1 MTLGGLLVGLW
12 ITVAFVT
19 SLVLRH
25 EMNEVFDTALQETAQ
40 RILPLAVVDVVGRE
54 EVNLTQRLG
63 AIRAHDEG
71 FTYIVRNAEGLI
83 LIQSHTADPAHF
95 PPYAGPGFQETATH
109 RFYSEDALQGSIRIT
124 IAEPLSHR
132 ATVAREIQMALA
144 VPLLVLLP
152 LAFLSI
158 LLALRTSLAPLTRFR
173 ERLNGRSARDL
184 SAVPA
189 TDLPTEIAPLAVT
202 LNSLLTRLKD
212 AVDAERS
219 FASNAA
225 HELRTPL
232 AGAIA
237 QAQRLQSETSDPNAR
252 QKAREIEVTL
262 KRLTRLAEKLMQLSR
277 AEGARLRQDKLTD
290 LRAAIGIVVVDMARS
305 EEAGRINLSLPDQ
318 PVLSDMDP
326 DAVGIV
332 TRNLIE
338 NALRHGE
345 AGEPVAVTLA
355 ADGALSVANA
365 GPVVPHD
372 MLDRLTERFQRGA
385 GSPNGSGLGLA
396 IVAAISDRIGG
407 KLTLTS
413 PRRGAQSGF
422 EVQIQLPVSTSNK
435 VSEHQHKEGSK
446 PYRDRIPAKKP

>member
-1 MTLGGLLVGLW
+1 MTWWGSLRGRLIMTLGGLLVALW

-19 SLVLRH
+19 SLVLRN
-25 EMNEVFDTALQETAQ
+25 EMYEVFDTALQETAQ

-54 EVNLTQRLG
+54 DVNLTQRLG

-95 PPYAGPGFQETATH
+95 PPYAGPGFQETTTH
-109 RFYSEDALQGSIRIT
+109 RLYSEVALQGSIRIT
-124 IAEPLSHR
+124 VAEPLTHR
-132 ATVAREIQMALA
+132 ATVAREIQMALG

-152 LAFLSI
+152 LTFLSI
-158 LLALRTSLAPLTRFR
+158 LVALRTSLAPLTRFR

-184 SAVPA
+184 SAVPT
-189 TDLPTEIAPLAVT
+189 TDLPTEIAPVAVT
-202 LNSLLTRLKD
+202 LNSLLSRLKD
-212 AVDAERS
+212 AFDAERS

-237 QAQRLQSETSDPNAR
+237 QAQRLQSETSDPAAQ
-252 QKAREIEVTL
+252 QKAHEIEVTL

-277 AEGARLRQDKLTD
+277 AEGARLRQDMLTD
-290 LRAAIGIVVVDMARS
+290 LRAAIRIVVEDLARS
-305 EEAGRINLSLPDQ
+305 EKGGRIDLSLPDQ

-345 AGEPVAVTLA
+345 AGEPVAVTLT

-365 GPVVPHD
+365 GPVLPRD

-385 GSPNGSGLGLA
+385 DNPNGSGLGLA
-396 IVAAISDRIGG
+396 IVAAISDRIEG
-407 KLTLTS
+407 KLTLRS
-413 PRRGAQSGF
+413 PRRGAETGF
-422 EVQIQLPVSTSNK
+422 EARLNLPV
-435 VSEHQHKEGSK
+435 QKEDAVTK
-446 PYRDRIPAKKP
+446 HRATA

>member
-1 MTLGGLLVGLW
+1 LIVTLGGLLVCLW
-12 ITVAFVT
+12 LAVAFVT

-25 EMNEVFDTALQETAQ
+25 EMNKVFDTALQETAQ

-54 EVNLTQRLG
+54 DVALTQRLG
-63 AIRAHDEG
+63 AIRPHDEG
-71 FTYIVRNAEGLI
+71 FTYIVRNADGLI
-83 LIQSHTADPAHF
+83 LIQSHTAEPAHF
-95 PPYAGPGFQETATH
+95 PPYAGAGFQDTATH
-109 RFYSEDALQGSIRIT
+109 RLYNEEALQGSIRIT
-124 IAEPLSHR
+124 VAEPLAHR
-132 ATVAREIQMALA
+132 ATVARKIQMALG

-158 LLALRTSLAPLTRFR
+158 LVALRTSLAPLTRFR
-173 ERLNGRSARDL
+173 ESLSGRSARDL
-184 SAVPA
+184 SAVPT
-189 TDLPTEIAPLAVT
+189 TDLPTEIAPVAVT

-212 AVDAERS
+212 AFDAERS

-237 QAQRLQSETSDPNAR
+237 QTQRLQSETSDPAVW

-277 AEGARLRQDKLTD
+277 AEGARLRLDKLTD
-290 LRAAIGIVVVDMARS
+290 LRATIRIVVGDLARS
-305 EEAGRINLSLPDQ
+305 EEAGRIDLSLPDQ

-338 NALRHGE
+338 NALRHGW
-345 AGEPVAVTLA
+345 AKEPVEVTLT
-355 ADGALSVANA
+355 ADGALRVANA
-365 GPVVPHD
+365 GPVLPRD
-372 MLDRLTERFQRGA
+372 ILDRLTDRFQRGPSRA
-385 GSPNGSGLGLA
+385 NGSGLGLA

-407 KLTLTS
+407 QLALTS
-413 PRRGAQSGF
+413 PRSGAQGGF
-422 EVQIQLPVSTSNK
+422 EVRIHLPVATSGMT
-435 VSEHQHKEGSK
+435 EGYLDEK
-446 PYRDRIPAKKP
+446 